1 MREEQFNE
9 NVLRSLD
16 QASRDL
22 EKAETFRYL
31 QEVLAQHKPTKW
43 GKVLHDSV
51 QMVEGTLPIDT
62 LAPSMSLG
70 TIGKSKYNKVAE
82 TISNLQKH
90 VREAYIYEQSVLDEV
105 IYAVMYTASEQRFQ
119 DRLNPAV
126 LDGCLRN
133 ALKAVGSAYSS

>member
-31 QEVLAQHKPTKW
+31 QEVLSQHKPTKW

-51 QMVEGTLPIDT
+51 QMLEGTLPIDT

-133 ALKAVGSAYSS
+133 ALKANGIT